1 MDSIL
6 TSCNTNIALKISVMT
21 ETLKPT
27 QSSGQNHSF
36 DGHCISLYCDV
47 GEIVNTKVIKFC
59 KSGMIEVDY
68 VTIPFQNAKALK
80 RYGPKHPIQS
90 VIFLTRDI

>member
-59 KSGMIEVDY
+59 KLGMIEVDY
-68 VTIPFQNAKALK
+68 VKNSFQKVRALNSYK
-80 RYGPKHPIQS
+80 PKHPS
-90 VIFLTRDI
+90 ECYCY